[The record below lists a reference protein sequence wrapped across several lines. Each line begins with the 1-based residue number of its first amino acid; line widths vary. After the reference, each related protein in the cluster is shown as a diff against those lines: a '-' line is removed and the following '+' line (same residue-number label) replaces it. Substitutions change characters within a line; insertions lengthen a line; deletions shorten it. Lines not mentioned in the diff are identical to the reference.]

1 MNNFFDAIGID
12 LGILVVMLMVLVL
25 VLIVLVLNVS
35 LGLHRQRR
43 RYNMFMKGA
52 DGQSLERVFSQK
64 LKEVDRLSRANEQSL
79 EEVRGLKDMLSK
91 SLTKYG
97 IVKYD
102 AFDDV
107 GGKLSFAIALLDM
120 NNTGF
125 ILNAIHSRDN
135 CFFYIKE
142 IVKESPTFCSVQ
154 RKWMPCVRQY
164 ILERIRFDKRKK
176 DCRRQMERKKFH
188 LLFLV
193 TG

>member
-35 LGLHRQRR
+35 LGLHRQKR

-64 LKEVDRLSRANEQSL
+64 LKEVDRLSRVNEHSL

-91 SLTKYG
+91 SLIKYG

-107 GGKLSFAIALLDM
+107 GGKLSFAIALLDK

-142 IVKESPTFCSVQ
+142 IVKGES
-154 RKWMPCVRQY
+154 Y
-164 ILERIRFDKRKK
+164 ILLSSEEMDAL
-176 DCRRQMERKKFH
+176 RQAVHFGENK
-188 LLFLV
+188 V
-193 TG
+193 Q